1 MTAQRLLLAAAA
13 VLATAAAL
21 WLFGLYARPDLQLL
35 LGNVFFL
42 CG

>member
-1 MTAQRLLLAAAA
+1 MTAQRLILVAAGALA
-13 VLATAAAL
+13 VAAAL

-35 LGNVFFL
+35 LTTVSFL